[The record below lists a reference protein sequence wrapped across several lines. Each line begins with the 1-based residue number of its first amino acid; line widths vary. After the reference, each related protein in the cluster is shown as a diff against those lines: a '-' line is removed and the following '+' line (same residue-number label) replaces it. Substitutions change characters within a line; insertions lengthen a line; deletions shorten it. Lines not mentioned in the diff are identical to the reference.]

1 MNRRAV
7 KNLPL
12 ALATVFVS
20 SLAQAG
26 DLLQRIT
33 QEKQITVATE
43 ARFAPFESVEN
54 GKIVGRM
61 RPTGIRPKFMHKF
74 EQANIYLPPNIFG
87 VGERFWMRASTSG
100 SSLEN
105 SVD

>member
-7 KNLPL
+7 KNLSL

-33 QEKQITVATE
+33 QEKQITVARPSTICSNSRTAC
-43 ARFAPFESVEN
+43 ARV
-54 GKIVGRM
+54 
-61 RPTGIRPKFMHKF
+61 
-74 EQANIYLPPNIFG
+74 ANWCWKP
-87 VGERFWMRASTSG
+87 
-100 SSLEN
+100 
-105 SVD
+105 